1 MKSWVGHSSEVV
13 ESASHSELG
22 MLYMVQMNGMIL
34 LTWETEWESII
45 NFPLIH
51 PRKLFKTISDEE
63 MIVTHVI
70 E

>member
-34 LTWETEWESII
+34 LLHGKLNGSLLLISLLYTPESCSK
-45 NFPLIH
+45 PYLM
-51 PRKLFKTISDEE
+51 KK
-63 MIVTHVI
+63 
-70 E
+70 